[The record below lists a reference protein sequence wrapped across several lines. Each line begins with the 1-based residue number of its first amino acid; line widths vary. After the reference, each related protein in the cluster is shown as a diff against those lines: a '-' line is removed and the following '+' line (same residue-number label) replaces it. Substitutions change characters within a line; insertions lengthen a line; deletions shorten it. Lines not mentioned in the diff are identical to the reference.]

1 MATRRKKSEEGG
13 VLESPLMDII
23 DQTGE
28 SPLMK
33 DSIENVQY
41 IPVEG
46 NRDLVRDPR
55 TGAIL
60 NTNKKAYFRA
70 VQERQRRNSEDNE
83 YESLKSEVAEL
94 KEMLAQL
101 LEKVNANGNN

>member
-1 MATRRKKSEEGG
+1 MATRKRKTEEEIQ
-13 VLESPLMDII
+13 ESPLMAATI
-23 DQTGE
+23 DT
-28 SPLMK
+28 
-33 DSIENVQY
+33 VQY

-46 NRDLVRDPR
+46 NKDLVRDPR

-70 VQERQRRNSEDNE
+70 IQDKQRRNAEDSE

-94 KEMLAQL
+94 KDMLAQL
-101 LEKVNANGNN
+101 LEKVNANGSN

>member
-1 MATRRKKSEEGG
+1 MATRRKKVTAEEGMDSPLMEAIEQ
-13 VLESPLMDII
+13 VQESPLM
-23 DQTGE
+23 QE
-28 SPLMK
+28 SV
-33 DSIENVQY
+33 EVTQY

-46 NRDLVRDPR
+46 NKDLVRDPR

-70 VQERQRRNSEDNE
+70 IQDRQRRQAEDTD
-83 YESLKSEVAEL
+83 YESLKSEVSEL
-94 KEMLAQL
+94 KSMLAQL

>member
-1 MATRRKKSEEGG
+1 MATRKRKSEEEIQ
-13 VLESPLMDII
+13 ESPLMAATI
-23 DQTGE
+23 DT
-28 SPLMK
+28 
-33 DSIENVQY
+33 VQY

-46 NRDLVRDPR
+46 NKDLVRDPR

-70 VQERQRRNSEDNE
+70 IQDKQRRNAEDSE

-101 LEKVNANGNN
+101 LEKVNANGSN

>member
-1 MATRRKKSEEGG
+1 MATRKRKTEEEIQ
-13 VLESPLMDII
+13 ESPLMAATI
-23 DQTGE
+23 DT
-28 SPLMK
+28 
-33 DSIENVQY
+33 VQY

-46 NRDLVRDPR
+46 NKDLVRDPR

-70 VQERQRRNSEDNE
+70 IQDKQRRNAEDSE

-101 LEKVNANGNN
+101 LEKVNANGSN